1 MKKNIYF
8 LIENIRELEPK
19 ILLSLTAVKK
29 GMEVAITKK
38 SRLFEKLHLI
48 RPGIIFLKSFG
59 RNYDLH
65 LKKINTFGHIL
76 TGFDEE
82 GLQLYDENKLV
93 GDRFSKNVMNKLNF
107 IFSNGDYAKKIYM
120 EYFKKENRNITVIS
134 SGHPKIEFLKRKL
147 LKYHSKKIKKIKK
160 KFGKYILIATQFPF
174 YNANTINLVKN
185 PKYSPW
191 LNVKKVSF
199 RSKTGDSTKNKVKT
213 FLHQKKNF
221 LEYLKLYNYLNKNF
235 PDIKFLIKPHPVE
248 NHNYYN
254 QIIEKNKFSNIQIL
268 NTTKSIIPYI
278 QASEALIAFNS
289 TSLVESF
296 ILKKTSINHIPYK
309 DNFSEFKLTKLL
321 SINSNN
327 LNTIGKIFRNNLY
340 KKRNYVS
347 KKNINA
353 AKKILKNLTNG
364 DAVNTIIKKIMSIE
378 TNPNK
383 VDNKNQNYINFI
395 YFFLKTKTIS
405 LFNYFFYRNKMLY
418 KVQIDKREGLNKAQI
433 QAKVDDLSKIIYP
446 GTKFIVKE
454 KYYGIYYIEKY
465 QS

>member
-19 ILLSLTAVKK
+19 ILLSLFAAKK

-82 GLQLYDENKLV
+82 GLQLNDGNKLV
-93 GDRFSKNVMNKLNF
+93 GDYRFSKNIMNNLSC
-107 IFSNGDYAKKIYM
+107 IFCNGNYAKKIYM
-120 EYFKKENRNITVIS
+120 KFFKKENKNIEIIA
-134 SGHPKIEFLKRKL
+134 SGHPKIDLL
-147 LKYHSKKIKKIKK
+147 NNISLKYFSKNLKEIKK
-160 KFGKYILIATQFPF
+160 KNGKFILIATQFPF
-174 YNANTINLVKN
+174 YNMNTIDLIKN
-185 PKYSPW
+185 PQYSPW
-191 LNVKKVSF
+191 LNMKKVSYK
-199 RSKTGDSTKNKVKT
+199 SKTSDSYKNHFKH
-213 FLHQKKNF
+213 FLPQEKNF

-235 PDIKFLIKPHPVE
+235 PDIKFLIKPHPAE

-254 QIIEKNKFSNIQIL
+254 QMIKKNKFSNIQIL
-268 NTTKSIIPYI
+268 NITKSIIPYI

-296 ILKKTSINHIPYK
+296 ILKKTSINYIPHK
-309 DNFSEFKLTKLL
+309 DNFSEFKLPKLL

-327 LNTIGKIFRNNLY
+327 LNTIGKILKNNLY

-353 AKKILKNLTNG
+353 AKNILKNLTAG
-364 DAVNTIIKKIMSIE
+364 DAVSTIIKKIMSIE
-378 TNPNK
+378 TNPYK
-383 VDNKNQNYINFI
+383 IDNKNQNYINFI
-395 YFFLKTKTIS
+395 YFFLKTKAIS

-418 KVQIDKREGLNKAQI
+418 KVQVDKREGLNKAQI
-433 QAKVDDLSKIIYP
+433 QAKVNDLSKIIYP

-454 KYYGIYYIEKY
+454 KYYGIYYIEKF
-465 QS
+465 